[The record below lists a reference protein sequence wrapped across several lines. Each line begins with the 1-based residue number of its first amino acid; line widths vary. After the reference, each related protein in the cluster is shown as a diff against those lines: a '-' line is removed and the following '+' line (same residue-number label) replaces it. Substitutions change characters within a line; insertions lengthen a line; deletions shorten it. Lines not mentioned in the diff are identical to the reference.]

1 VTETAPLEITYVP
14 LASLTPWPGNYREH
28 DIGAICESLQR
39 FGQQKPIV
47 VQRSSMRVV
56 AGNGTYLGAE
66 ALAWPEIAC
75 YLTDLSDE
83 EAEAFLIADNRTQ
96 ERGRGR
102 DADLADLL
110 SRVAQRGQLVGTG
123 YDGDDVDDL
132 LKRVR
137 RDQQTLVAPEI
148 PFSTELLEEHQYVV
162 LYFDNTLDWNMAVN
176 VLGVGRE
183 IAPDATETYQ
193 RIGVG
198 RVLRGAEIVKRLADA
213 QG

>member
-1 VTETAPLEITYVP
+1 VSPTAPLETTYVP
-14 LASLTPWPGNYREH
+14 LAELTPWPGNYREH

-47 VQRSSMRVV
+47 VQASSMRVV
-56 AGNGTYLGAE
+56 AGNGTYLGAQ
-66 ALAWPEIAC
+66 ALGWSEIAT
-75 YLTDLSDE
+75 YLTDLSDT
-83 EAEAFLIADNRTQ
+83 EAEAFLLADNRTQ
-96 ERGRGR
+96 ERGSSR
-102 DADLADLL
+102 DAELADLL
-110 SRVAQRGQLVGTG
+110 SRVAHRGELPGTG

-132 LKRVR
+132 LARVR
-137 RDQQTLVAPEI
+137 RDQQPLVKPEI

-183 IAPDATETYQ
+183 IAPDATDTYQ

-198 RVLRGAEIVKRLADA
+198 RVLRGADVVKRIADA
-213 QG
+213 EG

>member
-1 VTETAPLEITYVP
+1 MSAAPRMEVAYVP
-14 LASLTPWPGNYREH
+14 LSELETWPGNYREH
-28 DIGAICESLQR
+28 DIGAICESLTR

-47 VQRSSMRVV
+47 VQASSMKVV
-56 AGNGTYLGAE
+56 AGNGTFLGAQ
-66 ALAWPEIAC
+66 ALGWEEIAAHV
-75 YLTDLSDE
+75 TDLSDE
-83 EAEAFLIADNRTQ
+83 EAEAFLLADNRTQ
-96 ERGRGR
+96 ERGRGND
-102 DADLADLL
+102 DALAVLL
-110 SRVAQRGQLVGTG
+110 ERVAHRGQLAGTG

-137 RDQQTLVAPEI
+137 QDQTAVKPEI

-198 RVLRGAEIVKRLADA
+198 RVMRGAEIVKRLADA